1 MDIFDTPVPA
11 LLAQLTALQ
20 ISTCEWSLSMSL
32 HISEAH
38 GRYVLTGYAYDKA
51 NFLEASAIML
61 CRHLALWKFDQ
72 LRQEAASRMRAL
84 NASPAVQQ
92 AMRLVDAPA
101 ALHFDFGMGPDR
113 HTSLSNTDWSDQTDD
128 AYFHLMDCG
137 NVLQLQLSDLI
148 DAAAARM
155 AKGAATL

>member
-1 MDIFDTPVPA
+1 MTPPA
-11 LLAQLTALQ
+11 TCGCQALT
-20 ISTCEWSLSMSL
+20 ISMS
-32 HISEAH
+32 AP
-38 GRYVLTGYAYDKA
+38 
-51 NFLEASAIML
+51 
-61 CRHLALWKFDQ
+61 
-72 LRQEAASRMRAL
+72 
-84 NASPAVQQ
+84 NA